1 MKKTILL
8 LCAAVSFV
16 CISCKSKFLPVVGVW
31 EANVTMQSELDSTT
45 KIVPAATL
53 LTKQH
58 IIWTFLDDETFTWFV
73 EQRVISISFT
83 EPFANESESKEAFIK
98 QFTKTLSFSGSYHQ
112 FQQTLY
118 VAVEKAQEKTD
129 AGYVDFEPPSDLEQR
144 NLPYEI
150 MEDTLILDN
159 ITYRRVAEQ
168 QTEL

>member
-1 MKKTILL
+1 MKRIILV
-8 LCAAVSFV
+8 LCAAVAFV
-16 CISCKSKFLPVVGVW
+16 CGSCQSKRTPVVGVW

-73 EQRVISISFT
+73 EQRVIGVSFT
-83 EPFANESESKEAFIK
+83 EPFENESESKEAFIK

-112 FQQTLY
+112 FRQTLY

-129 AGYVDFEPPSDLEQR
+129 AGYVDFEPPSNLEER
-144 NLPYEI
+144 NLLYEI
-150 MEDTLILDN
+150 LEDTLVLDN
-159 ITYRRVAEQ
+159 ITYRRV
-168 QTEL
+168 TE